1 MTQTGIQRLK
11 GILQGRLYYAQN
23 ASLLGKAVKLVSGVA
38 HAIALE
44 WRANFEGS
52 AGKLSTRSTAKCRN
66 TRVPAVKLV
75 SGVTR
80 KEKLADSLLEKRK

>member
-1 MTQTGIQRLK
+1 MSLGGRVVALAQRSFLPR
-11 GILQGRLYYAQN
+11 GQACLGRRSGQGVDGLDEHC
-23 ASLLGKAVKLVSGVA
+23 LVA

-66 TRVPAVKLV
+66 TRGPAVKLV
-75 SGVTR
+75 SGVRWDTSEG
-80 KEKLADSLLEKRK
+80 K